1 MASANE
7 FVVNG
12 FLQQARA
19 GCGVTFDLIPPIVI
33 TGIVEGGLPQRSML
47 RSLAFQFSEDVSA
60 SLEPG
65 DLVLEN
71 LTTAETIDP
80 GVMTVT
86 YDSATNTATWT
97 FNFPGPFFE
106 SLPDG
111 NYCATL
117 PAAAVED
124 PGGNNPNADSLLAF
138 HRVFG
143 DRDGDTDVDFLDSIR
158 FRTCFFAPPNC
169 DFRFDVDSDTDVDF
183 LDLINFGSR
192 FPSQLAPV
200 SCP

>member
-1 MASANE
+1 M
-7 FVVNG
+7 
-12 FLQQARA
+12 
-19 GCGVTFDLIPPIVI
+19 
-33 TGIVEGGLPQRSML
+33 EGGLPQRSIL

-71 LTTAETIDP
+71 LTTAATIDP
-80 GVMTVT
+80 GVMTLT

-124 PGGNNPNADSLLAF
+124 LGCNNPSSDGQLVF

-143 DRDGDTDVDFLDSIR
+143 DRDGDTDVDALDLFR
-158 FRTCFFAPPNC
+158 FGVCFPSTGSC
-169 DFRFDVDSDTDVDF
+169 DFRYDIDSDTDEDF
-183 LDLINFGSR
+183 LDLVNFGAR
-192 FPSQLAPV
+192 FPSVLP
-200 SCP
+200 PP

>member
-117 PAAAVED
+117 PAALDVSNVAAAYKEVE
-124 PGGNNPNADSLLAF
+124 PRR
-138 HRVFG
+138 H
-143 DRDGDTDVDFLDSIR
+143 
-158 FRTCFFAPPNC
+158 
-169 DFRFDVDSDTDVDF
+169 
-183 LDLINFGSR
+183 
-192 FPSQLAPV
+192 
-200 SCP
+200 

>member
-1 MASANE
+1 
-7 FVVNG
+7 
-12 FLQQARA
+12 
-19 GCGVTFDLIPPIVI
+19 
-33 TGIVEGGLPQRSML
+33 ML

-60 SLEPG
+60 SLEAG

-71 LTTAETIDP
+71 LTIPQTIDP
-80 GVMTVT
+80 SVMTLT

-97 FNFPGPFFE
+97 FTFPGPFFE

-124 PGGNNPNADSLLAF
+124 LGCNNPTSDGQLAF

-158 FRTCFFAPPNC
+158 FRTCFFGAANC
-169 DFRFDVDSDTDVDF
+169 DFRFDVDSDTDIDF
-183 LDLINFGSR
+183 LDLINFGAR

-200 SCP
+200 PCP